1 MNAANPTFLQSV
13 GNLNRDG
20 TVWVSWQIIPCFSC
34 DLHAWAGRASPRA
47 TSAEHASPTCSAPR
61 ATSPPK
67 SLLSPKIE
75 VPGYL
80 GNEYQLLSPQPRDVH
95 TLRIRAADTR
105 VLQWGAW
112 SQPVTFGRCPDPWL
126 TSQIAR
132 ILFFIF
138 YASGTWSS

>member
-1 MNAANPTFLQSV
+1 M
-13 GNLNRDG
+13 
-20 TVWVSWQIIPCFSC
+20 
-34 DLHAWAGRASPRA
+34 
-47 TSAEHASPTCSAPR
+47 
-61 ATSPPK
+61 
-67 SLLSPKIE
+67 
-75 VPGYL
+75 